1 MWTNAGF
8 PPKLALKAT
17 HKFAVQIE
25 KHDNFLEVN
34 IVSIPV
40 RRQDITTAMINKV
53 TQSVLDNGSKKVF
66 HDTSSVPMDLI
77 NMPGLELSIASNAS
91 KA

>member
-1 MWTNAGF
+1 M
-8 PPKLALKAT
+8 
-17 HKFAVQIE
+17 
-25 KHDNFLEVN
+25 
-34 IVSIPV
+34 
-40 RRQDITTAMINKV
+40 RRKDIITAMINKV

-77 NMPGLELSIASNAS
+77 NMPGLELSIAVNAS